1 MNDLALSLF
10 DLVQCL
16 SRAMDLVDS
25 HLVHHHERVA
35 VIAGHLAKELGFS
48 PEERRNL
55 LLAGLL
61 HDCGALSLDE
71 RLGALSFDSD
81 PEFHRHAEIGFRLL
95 KNFSVEGFEPLTEP
109 ARIIRYHHLPWR
121 EKKPGVPF
129 SSQVL
134 LLADRLSVLIGPQRK
149 VLGEVE
155 SILEKVEEFSGELF
169 APDALA
175 ALRRL
180 SNKEFF
186 WLEASDPRI
195 RFEESDRSLRDLE
208 GLRGMG
214 RLFSKVIDFRS
225 RFTATHTSGVA
236 ASAEALGRFCGMNEA
251 DCGLLWVAGCFHD
264 LGKLAVP
271 NEILEKPAALDVEE
285 FNFIRAHTFHTYSVL
300 EAIPSLHTINTW
312 ASFHHERL
320 DGKGYPFHLG
330 AGDLPLGSRVMAV
343 ADVFTALS
351 EDRPYRTGMDPER
364 VQGILAQMALGGALD
379 SNVVAS
385 ISENYREIDERRASA
400 QSKALE
406 EYRAFGVPPGSA

>member
-1 MNDLALSLF
+1 MNDFSLSLF
-10 DLVQCL
+10 DLVRCL
-16 SRAMDLVDS
+16 SRAMDLIDS
-25 HLVHHHERVA
+25 HLVQHHERVA

-48 PEERRNL
+48 LEERRNL

-61 HDCGALSLDE
+61 HDSGALSLEE

-81 PEFHRHAEIGFRLL
+81 SEFHRHAEIGFRLL
-95 KNFSVEGFEPLTEP
+95 KDFNVEGFEPLDEV

-121 EKKPGVPF
+121 EKNPEVSF

-134 LLADRLSVLIGPQRK
+134 LLADRLSVLVGPQRT
-149 VLGEVE
+149 VLGEAE
-155 SILEKVEEFSGELF
+155 SILGKVEELSGELF
-169 APDALA
+169 APEALA

-180 SNKEFF
+180 SHKEFF
-186 WLEASDPRI
+186 WLEASQPRI
-195 RFEESDRSLRDLE
+195 RFEKSAWRIRNLE
-208 GLRGMG
+208 GLKEMG
-214 RLFSKVIDFRS
+214 RLFAKVIDFRS

-236 ASAEALGRFCGMNEA
+236 VSAEMLGRFCGMSEK

-271 NEILEKPAALDVEE
+271 NEILEKPKALNEAE
-285 FNFIRAHTFHTYSVL
+285 FNVVRAHTFHTYSVL
-300 EAIPSLHTINTW
+300 EAIPSLHLVNTW

-330 AGDLPLGSRVMAV
+330 AGDLSLGSRVMAV

-364 VQGILAQMALGGALD
+364 MRGILEQMALGGALD
-379 SNVVAS
+379 SNVVATLG
-385 ISENYREIDERRASA
+385 ENHRELDQMRASTQA
-400 QSKALE
+400 KALE
-406 EYRAFGVPPGSA
+406 EYRAFGVSTGNA